1 MSTSTSNQPVR
12 SGGDMNGLPGGR
24 RPFRR
29 VSSTRSIAVVAV
41 VAALLG
47 AGLLSVVLFAV
58 GAAGETATSAITLVG
73 STADGDSLSAPL
85 NAAAIFAAVNPSV
98 VDVTASQPQ
107 ATETGTGFMINA
119 QGDILTADHVVAGAS
134 SISVK
139 LQNGTTMSARVLGQD
154 NSTDVAVLK
163 INPSR
168 VSVPPLAL
176 GSTAS
181 LSVGDTLAVIG
192 NPFGFDRSLST
203 GVVSALDRTIQAPSG
218 FLVPHAIQTDAAIN
232 PGNSGGPVLDARG
245 AVVGIVDQIATGG
258 SGADSDTGVGF
269 AIPIDVVK
277 AELPRLE
284 RGLHVAHAFLGVAT
298 AQATASQP
306 GALVQSVAAGTPA
319 AAAGLRAGDLI
330 TAVDGT
336 AVRGPSGF
344 VAAIAAHNPGDR
356 ITLKVQRGS
365 ATVTLTATLGEQPTA
380 AAAG

>member
-1 MSTSTSNQPVR
+1 
-12 SGGDMNGLPGGR
+12 
-24 RPFRR
+24 
-29 VSSTRSIAVVAV
+29 
-41 VAALLG
+41 
-47 AGLLSVVLFAV
+47 
-58 GAAGETATSAITLVG
+58 
-73 STADGDSLSAPL
+73 
-85 NAAAIFAAVNPSV
+85 
-98 VDVTASQPQ
+98 
-107 ATETGTGFMINA
+107 MINA